1 MIDDKEHYYD
11 FAIKRWQLTK
21 KERDKIAAG
30 TDPKAGATALVTTTT
45 PVYPSSTVGNIVGA
59 APQAN
64 SLEAR
69 ELAVANAARQ
79 IEMSLRGLVSQFN

>member
-1 MIDDKEHYYD
+1 MIDGKEHYFD

-21 KERDKIAAG
+21 KERDKLAAG
-30 TDPKAGATALVTTTT
+30 TDPKANANALVTTTT
-45 PVYPSSTVGNIVGA
+45 PVYPSSTVGNVGT